1 MATRLAHGYKPA
13 DPFDASAPPLYQT
26 ATFVQPDAV
35 SNGEYDYTRS
45 GNPTRDL
52 LQEQWASLEGADAA
66 YAFTSG
72 MGVLATVLRLCKAGD
87 HVVAGDDLYGG
98 TSRLLA
104 QCAPSMGLMVTN
116 VDHTDLEATRA
127 AIEKPNTALVMLESP
142 TNPRMQV
149 TDIEAI
155 ATMAKEQ
162 GALVCVDNSIMT
174 CLYQQPLALGADI
187 SMTSATKFVAGHSD
201 VTGGL
206 LAVKGKELAQR
217 VYFLQNAEG
226 SGMAP
231 FDCWLAARGMK
242 TMSLRMERQSQN
254 ALKLAEY
261 LAAHPMVTKVNY
273 PGVPGAPGHE
283 IHARQSSGPG
293 TLLSFETES
302 LEVSRRVVED
312 TKLFKITVSFG
323 STTSL
328 ISLPCFMS
336 HASIPEEVRRERGL
350 PNDLVRI
357 SAGIEDIDDLLAD
370 LEQAFQGAG
379 AA

>member
-1 MATRLAHGYKPA
+1 
-13 DPFDASAPPLYQT
+13 
-26 ATFVQPDAV
+26 
-35 SNGEYDYTRS
+35 
-45 GNPTRDL
+45 
-52 LQEQWASLEGADAA
+52 
-66 YAFTSG
+66 
-72 MGVLATVLRLCKAGD
+72 
-87 HVVAGDDLYGG
+87 
-98 TSRLLA
+98 
-104 QCAPSMGLMVTN
+104 
-116 VDHTDLEATRA
+116 
-127 AIEKPNTALVMLESP
+127 
-142 TNPRMQV
+142 
-149 TDIEAI
+149 
-155 ATMAKEQ
+155 
-162 GALVCVDNSIMT
+162 
-174 CLYQQPLALGADI
+174 
-187 SMTSATKFVAGHSD
+187 
-201 VTGGL
+201 
-206 LAVKGKELAQR
+206 
-217 VYFLQNAEG
+217 
-226 SGMAP
+226 MAP